1 MTLTYPELLQLI
13 SSDETRTLELK
24 KTTGE
29 LKDGMHSA
37 CAFLNTDGGWLI
49 FGVAPTSLKVLG
61 QQVTDNTRREIAQ
74 ALSGLE
80 PALDVPV
87 EYIDVPEA
95 KNGEQVIAMH
105 FDGWTWG
112 NKPYSYHG
120 CQYYRVEST
129 TKQMPLDMF
138 EERLRAARPD
148 YYAWES
154 QPSRFAGVDSI
165 DEKLLRGVVRLG
177 VERGRLP
184 ESVMTESVSDILRK
198 WKLID
203 GDVVLNGA
211 TALFTKE
218 VGMYTQFT
226 LRMAR
231 FAGTD
236 KNEFIDNQRVEGN
249 LFELLN
255 EAMGFCRKHLNM
267 SGKIVGLV
275 REEHLDIPAEALRE
289 ALLNALCHR
298 WYEHYNMTIGLAIY
312 DDRIEIENPGMM
324 PPQIDMEHIEQAHY
338 SSPHNPRMANVLYQT
353 GYIEN
358 WGSGIQRII
367 ATCQKYDVALP
378 TWQQMPGN
386 VVVVTFARNTAQ
398 AGQNIQEDVIDE
410 NGTKNGTK
418 GGTKDTA
425 IQLTERQHVIVNL
438 LEDDGTITIPDLA
451 RKIRLSVRTVKREL
465 ETLQTLG
472 VLHREGGRKEG
483 RWVVDLKV

>member
-1 MTLTYPELLQLI
+1 MTYNELKQLI
-13 SSDETRTLELK
+13 ATDETRTLEMK

-80 PALDVPV
+80 PAQDVYV
-87 EYIDVPEA
+87 HYIDLPEA

-105 FDGWTWG
+105 FDGWSWG
-112 NKPYSYHG
+112 NNPFTYHG
-120 CQYYRVEST
+120 CPYYKVEST
-129 TKQMPLDMF
+129 TKQMPRDMF
-138 EERLRAARPD
+138 EERLRAAKPD
-148 YYAWES
+148 YFAWES
-154 QPSRFAGVDSI
+154 QPSRFSGVDSI
-165 DEKLLRGVVRLG
+165 DEKLVRGVIRLG

-184 ESVMTESVSDILRK
+184 ESAMTESVSDILSK
-198 WKLID
+198 WKLMD
-203 GDVVLNGA
+203 GNVLLNGA

-231 FAGTD
+231 FVGTD

-249 LFELLN
+249 IFVLLN
-255 EAMGFCRKHLNM
+255 EAMNFCRKHLNM

-289 ALLNALCHR
+289 TLLNALCHR
-298 WYEHYNMTIGLAIY
+298 LYERHNMTIGLAIY
-312 DDRIEIENPGMM
+312 DDRVEIENPGML
-324 PPQIDMEHIEQAHY
+324 PPQIDVAHIEQAHY
-338 SSPHNPRMANVLYQT
+338 SLPHNPRMANVLYHT

-367 ATCQKYDVALP
+367 ATCQKFGVALP
-378 TWQQMPGN
+378 TWQQVPGN
-386 VVVVTFARNTAQ
+386 VVVVTFARNNAQ
-398 AGQNIQEDVIDE
+398 TGQNVQDNVQENVQDNVQD
-410 NGTKNGTK
+410 K
-418 GGTKDTA
+418 
-425 IQLTERQHVIVNL
+425 LTERQRLIL
-438 LEDDGTITIPDLA
+438 SLIREDNMISYEQMSKTLRVSSKTIQRAVESMPFA
-451 RKIRLSVRTVKREL
+451 VR
-465 ETLQTLG
+465 
-472 VLHREGGRKEG
+472 REGADFGGHWLIDPKY
-483 RWVVDLKV
+483 L

>member
-1 MTLTYPELLQLI
+1 MYCLL
-13 SSDETRTLELK
+13 
-24 KTTGE
+24 
-29 LKDGMHSA
+29 
-37 CAFLNTDGGWLI
+37 
-49 FGVAPTSLKVLG
+49 
-61 QQVTDNTRREIAQ
+61 
-74 ALSGLE
+74 
-80 PALDVPV
+80 
-87 EYIDVPEA
+87 
-95 KNGEQVIAMH
+95 
-105 FDGWTWG
+105 
-112 NKPYSYHG
+112 
-120 CQYYRVEST
+120 
-129 TKQMPLDMF
+129 
-138 EERLRAARPD
+138 AA
-148 YYAWES
+148 
-154 QPSRFAGVDSI
+154 DSI
-165 DEKLLRGVVRLG
+165 CRNLQDLLPD
-177 VERGRLP
+177 LP
-184 ESVMTESVSDILRK
+184 SSTLRKESVSDILRK

-398 AGQNIQEDVIDE
+398 TGQNIQENVIDE

-418 GGTKDTA
+418 GGMKDTA

-483 RWVVDLKV
+483 RWVVDLKK

>member
-1 MTLTYPELLQLI
+1 MYCLL
-13 SSDETRTLELK
+13 
-24 KTTGE
+24 
-29 LKDGMHSA
+29 
-37 CAFLNTDGGWLI
+37 
-49 FGVAPTSLKVLG
+49 
-61 QQVTDNTRREIAQ
+61 
-74 ALSGLE
+74 
-80 PALDVPV
+80 
-87 EYIDVPEA
+87 
-95 KNGEQVIAMH
+95 
-105 FDGWTWG
+105 
-112 NKPYSYHG
+112 
-120 CQYYRVEST
+120 
-129 TKQMPLDMF
+129 
-138 EERLRAARPD
+138 AA
-148 YYAWES
+148 
-154 QPSRFAGVDSI
+154 DSI
-165 DEKLLRGVVRLG
+165 CRNLQDLLPD
-177 VERGRLP
+177 LP
-184 ESVMTESVSDILRK
+184 SSTLRKESVSDILRK

-358 WGSGIQRII
+358 WGSGIRRII

-398 AGQNIQEDVIDE
+398 TGQNIQEDVIDE

-483 RWVVDLKV
+483 RWVVDMKV

>member
-1 MTLTYPELLQLI
+1 MYCLL
-13 SSDETRTLELK
+13 
-24 KTTGE
+24 
-29 LKDGMHSA
+29 
-37 CAFLNTDGGWLI
+37 
-49 FGVAPTSLKVLG
+49 
-61 QQVTDNTRREIAQ
+61 
-74 ALSGLE
+74 
-80 PALDVPV
+80 
-87 EYIDVPEA
+87 
-95 KNGEQVIAMH
+95 
-105 FDGWTWG
+105 
-112 NKPYSYHG
+112 
-120 CQYYRVEST
+120 
-129 TKQMPLDMF
+129 
-138 EERLRAARPD
+138 AA
-148 YYAWES
+148 
-154 QPSRFAGVDSI
+154 DSI
-165 DEKLLRGVVRLG
+165 CRNLQDLLPD
-177 VERGRLP
+177 LP
-184 ESVMTESVSDILRK
+184 SSTLRKESVSDILRK

-203 GDVVLNGA
+203 GDVLLNGA

-398 AGQNIQEDVIDE
+398 TGQNIQENVIDE

-483 RWVVDLKV
+483 RWVVDMKV

>member
-1 MTLTYPELLQLI
+1 MYCLL
-13 SSDETRTLELK
+13 
-24 KTTGE
+24 
-29 LKDGMHSA
+29 
-37 CAFLNTDGGWLI
+37 
-49 FGVAPTSLKVLG
+49 
-61 QQVTDNTRREIAQ
+61 
-74 ALSGLE
+74 
-80 PALDVPV
+80 
-87 EYIDVPEA
+87 
-95 KNGEQVIAMH
+95 
-105 FDGWTWG
+105 
-112 NKPYSYHG
+112 
-120 CQYYRVEST
+120 
-129 TKQMPLDMF
+129 
-138 EERLRAARPD
+138 AA
-148 YYAWES
+148 
-154 QPSRFAGVDSI
+154 DSI
-165 DEKLLRGVVRLG
+165 CRNLQDLLPD
-177 VERGRLP
+177 LP
-184 ESVMTESVSDILRK
+184 SSTLRKESVSDILRK

-298 WYEHYNMTIGLAIY
+298 WYEHYNITIGLAIY

-398 AGQNIQEDVIDE
+398 TELNDNNNFGNNFGKDFGKDFGKELTDRQRIILKILAEDGSLSAKSLSEKISE
-410 NGTKNGTK
+410 KNSGK
-418 GGTKDTA
+418 K
-425 IQLTERQHVIVNL
+425 LTDR
-438 LEDDGTITIPDLA
+438 TIEKDLA
-451 RKIRLSVRTVKREL
+451 ALKD
-465 ETLQTLG
+465 LG
-472 VLHREGGRKEG
+472 YLTREGGRKEG
-483 RWVVDLKV
+483 RWVVDMKV

>member
-1 MTLTYPELLQLI
+1 MYCLL
-13 SSDETRTLELK
+13 
-24 KTTGE
+24 
-29 LKDGMHSA
+29 
-37 CAFLNTDGGWLI
+37 
-49 FGVAPTSLKVLG
+49 
-61 QQVTDNTRREIAQ
+61 
-74 ALSGLE
+74 
-80 PALDVPV
+80 
-87 EYIDVPEA
+87 
-95 KNGEQVIAMH
+95 
-105 FDGWTWG
+105 
-112 NKPYSYHG
+112 
-120 CQYYRVEST
+120 
-129 TKQMPLDMF
+129 
-138 EERLRAARPD
+138 AA
-148 YYAWES
+148 
-154 QPSRFAGVDSI
+154 DSI
-165 DEKLLRGVVRLG
+165 CRNLQDLLPD
-177 VERGRLP
+177 LP
-184 ESVMTESVSDILRK
+184 SSTLRKESVSDILRK

-398 AGQNIQEDVIDE
+398 TELNDNNNFGNNFGKDFGKDFGKELTDRQRIILKMLAEDGSLSAKSLSEKISE
-410 NGTKNGTK
+410 KNSGK
-418 GGTKDTA
+418 K
-425 IQLTERQHVIVNL
+425 LTDR
-438 LEDDGTITIPDLA
+438 TIEKDLA
-451 RKIRLSVRTVKREL
+451 ALKD
-465 ETLQTLG
+465 LG
-472 VLHREGGRKEG
+472 YLTREGGRKEG
-483 RWVVDLKV
+483 RWVVDMKV